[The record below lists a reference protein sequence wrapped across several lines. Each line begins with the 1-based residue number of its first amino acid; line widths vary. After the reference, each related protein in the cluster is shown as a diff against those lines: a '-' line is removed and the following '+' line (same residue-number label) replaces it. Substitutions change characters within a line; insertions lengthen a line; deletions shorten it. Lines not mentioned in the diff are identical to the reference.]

1 MIMSVFEPYND
12 LDAKQSIDYIVN
24 LEKVIRQNCSKEEQ
38 LPLRCGSAVARYTI
52 VYWSENLPKWLNV
65 IMGDKA
71 SIVVKSDDWRWK
83 DFGGA
88 DVSGAVAGAVAGAIG
103 GALVGGVG
111 AGPGAVAGG
120 LGVGIGNSAGYA
132 VEKAWDWLWE

>member
-38 LPLRCGSAVARYTI
+38 LPLLCGSAVARYTI

-88 DVSGAVAGAVAGAIG
+88 DVSGAVAGAIG